1 MTESAL
7 HCCSVADTTC
17 VVTSELPEVKGSHII
32 NYKLKARVYANIL
45 GALLSW
51 VMDLTHLTPGLINLL
66 QRPIT
71 TSFKFV
77 LFPSQFWE
85 F

>member
-1 MTESAL
+1 MGPIMEPG
-7 HCCSVADTTC
+7 
-17 VVTSELPEVKGSHII
+17 VTGSRII
-32 NYKLKARVYANIL
+32 NYKLKARIYANIL
-45 GALLSW
+45 GALLYW
-51 VMDLTHLTPGLINLL
+51 VMDLTHLTCCLINLL

-85 F
+85 FQNKNPGI